1 MEIAC
6 ENIDQLVTISIR
18 PPGMPRGVSQA
29 LYRAARQSRPIS
41 LEIAEALL
49 AVRGARVGV
58 FTGASVPDHLPHG
71 ENDGP
76 LGAVVLARALS
87 RLGFPATVYVEAE
100 PLRATRELVRAARAD
115 VGVEEL
121 QRDPG
126 EQQERLP
133 RELDVAITVEKA
145 GVNEYGIQHSVNGH
159 SRQGTRAI
167 LDPLINRMNEVGK
180 LTVGI
185 GDGGNEIGFGA
196 IFEQARSIVPYGTRC
211 QCPCGRGIVSITST
225 KFLYPVAVSNWG
237 AYGLA
242 AALGVM
248 AQDPDCAHAPQLEE
262 TMIRAGMEMDL
273 RDGGTGKPVFA
284 VDGVPGEAS
293 VGLVSLLDAIV
304 RVTLI
309 PFSRKF

>member
-29 LYRAARQSRPIS
+29 LYHAARQSRPIS
-41 LEIAEALL
+41 SEIAEALL
-49 AVRGARVGV
+49 AARGARVGV
-58 FTGASVPDHLPHG
+58 FTGASVPDHLPRG

-87 RLGFPATVYVEAE
+87 RLGSHPVIYVEAE
-100 PLRATRELVRAARAD
+100 PLGPTRELVRAAGANLE
-115 VGVEEL
+115 VEEL
-121 QRDPG
+121 KRDSG
-126 EQQERLP
+126 DQLDRLV

-145 GVNEYGIQHSVNGH
+145 GVNEHGIQHSVNGH

-167 LDPLINRMNEVGK
+167 IDPLITRMNQAEK

-196 IFEQARSIVPYGTRC
+196 IFEQARSIVPYGPKCR
-211 QCPCGRGIVSITST
+211 CPCGGGIVSVTPT
-225 KFLYPVAVSNWG
+225 QFLYPVAVSNWG
-237 AYGLA
+237 AYGVA
-242 AALGVM
+242 AALAIV
-248 AQDPDCAHAPQLEE
+248 AKDPESAHTPQLEE
-262 TMIRAGMEMDL
+262 TMIRAGQAMDL
-273 RDGGTGKPVFA
+273 RDGGTGQPVFA

-293 VGLVSLLDAIV
+293 VGLVSLLNAIV
-304 RVTLI
+304 SVTLS
-309 PFSRKF
+309 PFDREF

>member
-1 MEIAC
+1 MEMAC
-6 ENIDQLVTISIR
+6 ENIDQLVTVSIR

-49 AVRGARVGV
+49 GLRGARVGI

-76 LGAVVLARALS
+76 LGAVALARAMS
-87 RLGFPATVYVEAE
+87 RLGFQPTIFVEAE
-100 PLRATRELVRAARAD
+100 PLLPMRELIRVVRAD
-115 VGVEEL
+115 VGAEDL
-121 QRDPG
+121 LRDPG
-126 EQQERLP
+126 EQQDRLA
-133 RELDVAITVEKA
+133 RELDVAVTIEKA

-167 LDPLINRMNEVGK
+167 LDPLIDRMNQAGK

-196 IFEQARSIVPYGTRC
+196 IIEQARAIVPYGKRC
-211 QCPCGRGIVSITST
+211 QCPCGGSIVSITPT
-225 KFLYPVAVSNWG
+225 NYLYPAAVSNWG

-242 AALGVM
+242 AALALV
-248 AQDPDCAHAPQLEE
+248 AQDPDCTHAPGLEE
-262 TMIRAGMEMDL
+262 AMIRTGMKMDL
-273 RDGGTGKPVFA
+273 RDGGTGKPIFA

-293 VGLVSLLDAIV
+293 VGLASLLDALV
-304 RVTLI
+304 RVTLT